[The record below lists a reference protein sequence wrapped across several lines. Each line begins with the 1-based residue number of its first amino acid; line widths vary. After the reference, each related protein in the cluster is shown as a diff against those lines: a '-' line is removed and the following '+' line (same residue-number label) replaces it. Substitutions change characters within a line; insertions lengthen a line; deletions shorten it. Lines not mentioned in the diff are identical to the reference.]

1 MIVFSWSRERCD
13 KKMCFINKLRTDDLM
28 EWQLMQYSPTFTEGI
43 IILFLVNTTKLYVRY
58 VLGFGL
64 YNSFSA
70 FNFPTNFYVKI
81 WGNIDRS
88 YDLHVIVSFEV
99 LCPVTVLLLKWFRT
113 FRYVLAFGDRMLD
126 PCTFSRRGHLTDKK
140 KKKTYENLV
149 HMQWYSWS

>member
-1 MIVFSWSRERCD
+1 
-13 KKMCFINKLRTDDLM
+13 
-28 EWQLMQYSPTFTEGI
+28 MQYSPTFTEGI

-88 YDLHVIVSFEV
+88 YMSLSRLKFYVQSPSYYLNGFALLDMFLH
-99 LCPVTVLLLKWFRT
+99 LVTECLT
-113 FRYVLAFGDRMLD
+113 HA
-126 PCTFSRRGHLTDKK
+126 HLVAEDIWQTKK